1 MELTDIRPVEDWKII
16 AENINRNFGMNGT
29 VYHRDNSVLAKSDG
43 WANKVC
49 PAIKAGDSVV
59 VCSSAQQRLSKI
71 VQDNKNFAVGECDAG
86 CTKFLVP
93 VFFKGEFVGMVGG
106 CGCVPEGSEVDAFYI
121 GKLLSRTREET
132 EKLLA
137 SVKHITEDKLN
148 EAISY
153 TRKQLQESLGI

>member
-1 MELTDIRPVEDWKII
+1 MELTDIMSVEGWKAI

-29 VYHRDNSVLAKSDG
+29 VYQKDNSVLAKSDG

-49 PAIKAGDSVV
+49 PAIKSGDSVV

-71 VQDNKNFAVGECDAG
+71 VQENNNVAVGECDAG

-93 VFFKGEFVGMVGG
+93 IFFRDEFVGMVGG
-106 CGCVPEGSEVDAFYI
+106 CGCVPAGSEVDAFYI
-121 GKLLSRTREET
+121 GKLLSSTKEET

-137 SVKHITEDKLN
+137 SVNHITADKLN

-153 TRKQLQESLGI
+153 IRKQLQESFIV